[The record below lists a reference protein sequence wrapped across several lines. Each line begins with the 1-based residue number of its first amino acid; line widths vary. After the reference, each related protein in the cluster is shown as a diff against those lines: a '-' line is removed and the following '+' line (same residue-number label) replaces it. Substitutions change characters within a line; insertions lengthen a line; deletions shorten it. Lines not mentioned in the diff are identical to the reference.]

1 MTQCH
6 VNVTIHSYDGSL
18 PVTNRCHM
26 NLISRCSALATALML
41 AHAGTAAAIDLPK
54 VSGYLQ
60 YDITRFDDSV
70 PPLRDASQWRRVRL
84 AFAGKLGAV
93 DYKAEWDPIA
103 DAWTDAYFR
112 FDAAGGKVYV
122 GQFKQPFGLDAL
134 PSDRVATFIESTT
147 SNAFASNRRL
157 GLQYLRENADYTFA
171 LSGYS
176 KDIKENGPDQG
187 FGARYTRAIRHG
199 DDLIHLGAAAAQESL
214 ANDRYSLSL
223 RPDTSPNANNWLRSG
238 TIAAHDLYK
247 AGVELG
253 WQHGPMLLTSEW
265 MHSRIDGNG
274 PTRDLS
280 GGYVA
285 GQWTLIGAPRA
296 YEHGMFTGQATT
308 PGKLSALDLVARYSQ
323 IDIPLN
329 AGGGNGQRTLML
341 GVNALVGNHWRL
353 QLDYVDGKTHD
364 GRDASGVLARVQLS
378 F

>member
-1 MTQCH
+1 MP
-6 VNVTIHSYDGSL
+6 L
-18 PVTNRCHM
+18 AA
-26 NLISRCSALATALML
+26 RCSAV
-41 AHAGTAAAIDLPK
+41 AAALILALAGNAAAVDLPK

-60 YDITRFDDSV
+60 YDLTRFDDSV

-112 FDAAGGKVYV
+112 FAAAGGKITV

-134 PSDRVATFIESTT
+134 PSDRVATFIESAT

-157 GLQYLRENADYTFA
+157 GVQYLREDADYTFA
-171 LSGYS
+171 VSGYS
-176 KDIKENGPDQG
+176 KDIKEGGPDQG
-187 FGARYTRAIRHG
+187 FGARYTRVIRSG

-214 ANDRYSLSL
+214 SNSRYSVSL
-223 RPDTSPNANNWLRSG
+223 RPDTSPNANSWLRSG
-238 TIAAHDLYK
+238 TIRAHDLYK

-253 WQHGPMLLTSEW
+253 WQHGPLLLTSEW
-265 MHSRIDGNG
+265 MHSQTDGNG

-285 GQWTLIGAPRA
+285 AQWTLLGGPRL
-296 YEHGMFTGQATT
+296 YEHGVFTGQPTVA
-308 PGKLSALDLVARYSQ
+308 GKLGALDLVARYSQ
-323 IDIPLN
+323 IDIPLA
-329 AGGGNGQRTLML
+329 AGGGNGQQTLLL
-341 GVNALVGNHWRL
+341 GVNALIGSNWRL
-353 QLDYVDGKTHD
+353 QLDYFDAKAHD
-364 GRDASGVLARVQLS
+364 SRDASGILARVQLA